1 VIDRSTTNAF
11 EFVIMAGARAK
22 QLMAGCTP
30 RTTGADKII
39 KIAQKE
45 VREGKVAKVPVQAE

>member
-11 EFVIMAGARAK
+11 GFVILAGARAK